1 MKNQLHD
8 FIVVVVRIKNQGHIM
23 AEEAQTQKWT
33 FEKEVREQTL
43 ETVRTS
49 LIEMQLKIDARI
61 CLYDHEVY
69 AKEGGLEALEE
80 ALEQISKLNK
90 SNS

>member
-1 MKNQLHD
+1 
-8 FIVVVVRIKNQGHIM
+8 M

-33 FEKEVREQTL
+33 FEKEVREQTI
-43 ETVRTS
+43 EAVRLI
-49 LIEMQLKIDARI
+49 LIEMQLKINVRS
-61 CLYDHEVY
+61 CFYDHEVY

-90 SNS
+90 SNY

>member
-1 MKNQLHD
+1 
-8 FIVVVVRIKNQGHIM
+8 M
-23 AEEAQTQKWT
+23 AEEAQSQKWT
-33 FEKEVREQTL
+33 FEKEVRKQTL
-43 ETVRTS
+43 EAVRTI
-49 LIEMQLKIDARI
+49 LIEMQSKIDVRS
-61 CLYDHEVY
+61 CLYDHEFY